1 MVDRSMGT
9 NVAIQDAATR
19 FRLELHKN
27 IYIMESFH
35 ASLKSFVAATLPIY
49 QYETCEYVTK
59 IRITINKNSCS
70 SLPGYSHTKE
80 FYANIVGKAL
90 IDTLRTVLSNFTV
103 MRTPMDSPNLLYSI
117 NLLNSVLTYI
127 NTDPTMLYRLFDI
140 TPILDNQIVIYL

>member
-1 MVDRSMGT
+1 MGT
-9 NVAIQDAATR
+9 NVTTQDAATK

-35 ASLKSFVAATLPIY
+35 ASMKSFVAAALPIY
-49 QYETCEYVTK
+49 QYETCEYATK
-59 IRITINKNSCS
+59 IKIMINKNSCS
-70 SLPGYSHTKE
+70 VMPGYSHTKE

-103 MRTPMDSPNLLYSI
+103 LRTPMDSPNLLYSI

-127 NTDPTMLYRLFDI
+127 GTDPTMLYRLFDV
-140 TPILDNQIVIYL
+140 TPILDNTIVIYL

>member
-1 MVDRSMGT
+1 MVNRSMGT
-9 NVAIQDAATR
+9 NVTTQDAATK

-35 ASLKSFVAATLPIY
+35 ASMKSFVAAALPIY
-49 QYETCEYVTK
+49 QYETCEYATK
-59 IRITINKNSCS
+59 IKITINKNSCS
-70 SLPGYSHTKE
+70 VMPGYSHTKE

-103 MRTPMDSPNLLYSI
+103 LRTPMDSPNLLYSI

-127 NTDPTMLYRLFDI
+127 GTDPTMLYRLFDV
-140 TPILDNQIVIYL
+140 TPILDNPIVISL

>member
-1 MVDRSMGT
+1 MGT
-9 NVAIQDAATR
+9 NVTTQDAATK

-35 ASLKSFVAATLPIY
+35 ASMKSFVAAALPIY
-49 QYETCEYVTK
+49 QYETCEYATK
-59 IRITINKNSCS
+59 IKITINKNSCS
-70 SLPGYSHTKE
+70 VMPGYSHTKE

-103 MRTPMDSPNLLYSI
+103 LRTPMDSPNLLYSI

-127 NTDPTMLYRLFDI
+127 GTDPTMLYRLFDV
-140 TPILDNQIVIYL
+140 TPILDNTIVIYL